1 MLGAGSL
8 GSVVGGLLARGGHR
22 VTVVSRNDAHV
33 ERIRRDGLRL
43 MGETEFT
50 IPLDAAT
57 GCEDLVPPDLLIVL
71 VKSFD
76 TRPAIER
83 AAGIVADH
91 TTVLTLQ
98 NGVGCEEIIGS
109 VVGNDRVIAGRTF
122 VGGRMI
128 EPGIVEYGVDGRRTT
143 IGELD
148 GTRSRRLVAVADAFD
163 AAGMAVDM
171 STDIV
176 AMMWEKLF
184 VNVATGAW
192 SALTGLP
199 YGELSVHPDVE
210 ASAIATVAEAI
221 TVANAL
227 GIGVTTTDPAVPWR
241 RAWEGL
247 PPEFRASMLQ
257 SIDKGSRTEVD
268 AIHGAVCEAGRRV
281 GVPTPIND
289 TLVAAVHGLERRL
302 EIS

>member
-8 GSVVGGLLARGGHR
+8 GSVVAGLLARVGHR

-33 ERIRRDGLRL
+33 ERIRRHGLRL
-43 MGETEFT
+43 TGEAEFT
-50 IPLDAAT
+50 IPLDATT
-57 GCEDLVPPDLLIVL
+57 GCEALDPPDLLIVL

-109 VVGNDRVIAGRTF
+109 VVGTDHVIAGRTF

-148 GTRSRRLVAVADAFD
+148 GTRSRRLIVVADAFD

-247 PPEFRASMLQ
+247 PHEFRASMLQ

-268 AIHGAVCEAGRRV
+268 VMHGAVCEAGRRS
-281 GVPTPIND
+281 GVATPIND